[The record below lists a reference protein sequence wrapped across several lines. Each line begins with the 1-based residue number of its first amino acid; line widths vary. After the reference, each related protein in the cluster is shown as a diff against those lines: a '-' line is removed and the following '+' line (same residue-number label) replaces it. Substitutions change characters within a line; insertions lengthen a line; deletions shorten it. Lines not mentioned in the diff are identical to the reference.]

1 MQIFPKE
8 IIENTIQSHLPK
20 NGVKSKVIYGIILL
34 ALVLAIILL
43 PFINIKVYTTAR
55 GIIKPSKER
64 ILITSLNSGKVLF
77 TRMENNLY
85 VQKGDI
91 LLVLENNVLDE
102 QIALTEY
109 DTRRYQEEIKDLGY
123 LINFKNIIVD
133 SIHSAKYQKE
143 YIEYLQ
149 SSNEYVTRINKI
161 KIDYD
166 RNYKLL
172 LKGVIAK
179 VDFENIKFD
188 YELALNAYNQFKKQ
202 QTSTWQATLTELES
216 NLTITQNKNDQF
228 TESKKEYV
236 VTAPINGY
244 LMNLSGVERG
254 SIITSGVSLAEISP
268 DAEIIAEC
276 FIKPM
281 DIGLID
287 KSKPI
292 NFQIDAFNYNQWGL
306 ATGRIL
312 DVSQDVLI
320 IENQPVFK
328 LRCKI
333 NEHFLQLK
341 NGAKG
346 AIGKGMTFN
355 ARFELAE
362 RSLYQ
367 LLYDKLDD
375 WMNPAQNTQISST
388 N

>member
-1 MQIFPKE
+1 
-8 IIENTIQSHLPK
+8 
-20 NGVKSKVIYGIILL
+20 
-34 ALVLAIILL
+34 
-43 PFINIKVYTTAR
+43 
-55 GIIKPSKER
+55 
-64 ILITSLNSGKVLF
+64 
-77 TRMENNLY
+77 
-85 VQKGDI
+85 
-91 LLVLENNVLDE
+91 
-102 QIALTEY
+102 
-109 DTRRYQEEIKDLGY
+109 
-123 LINFKNIIVD
+123 
-133 SIHSAKYQKE
+133 
-143 YIEYLQ
+143 
-149 SSNEYVTRINKI
+149 
-161 KIDYD
+161 
-166 RNYKLL
+166 

-312 DVSQDVLI
+312 DVSQNVLI